1 MDPLFIL
8 VMIATCSYDRH
19 WQLSALVI
27 SDGRCRTASRQWT
40 ASDLITDQL
49 VHPLMME
56 REIHEKPMKQFADSD
71 SMIETLSWLSA
82 DERLAIVTKTWEP

>member
-1 MDPLFIL
+1 
-8 VMIATCSYDRH
+8 
-19 WQLSALVI
+19 
-27 SDGRCRTASRQWT
+27 
-40 ASDLITDQL
+40 
-49 VHPLMME
+49 MME